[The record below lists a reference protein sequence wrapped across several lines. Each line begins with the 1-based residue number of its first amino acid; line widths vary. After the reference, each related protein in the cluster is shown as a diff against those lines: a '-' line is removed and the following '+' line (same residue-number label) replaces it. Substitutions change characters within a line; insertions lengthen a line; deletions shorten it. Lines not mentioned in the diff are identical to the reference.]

1 MREIPQKPHERN
13 PLNVGHAGKWVVIKA
28 GTGRGRILPFLFSGL
43 LPFLHP
49 SRYTGQERTGRGA
62 IRKTVL
68 ITRAGKL
75 FVPGGIVIIFATAF
89 LFPVKEGVRFVDPGA
104 ACLVTTE
111 CDVQCL

>member
-1 MREIPQKPHERN
+1 MGGYKSRNWQGPDPSIPFFRAFAVPASV
-13 PLNVGHAGKWVVIKA
+13 PLHRTGKN
-28 GTGRGRILPFLFSGL
+28 
-43 LPFLHP
+43 
-49 SRYTGQERTGRGA
+49 GRGA